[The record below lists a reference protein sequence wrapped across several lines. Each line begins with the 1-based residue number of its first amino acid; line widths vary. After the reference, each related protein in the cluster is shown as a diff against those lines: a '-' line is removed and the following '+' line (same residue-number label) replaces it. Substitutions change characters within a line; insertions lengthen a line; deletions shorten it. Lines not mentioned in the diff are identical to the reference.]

1 MTSRPCI
8 QLQDSGT
15 TLANP
20 LQSSMVERPTVVNPV
35 TGMGTDLDKA
45 AHTGFQRISMS
56 EQQAETIYQ
65 VSWAA
70 AKLIDIPVQDML
82 YRGRK
87 WVDDADKDW
96 TKQLEKA
103 WKKKKAWKRLKGTL
117 TNARLHGTGML
128 IIVPKGPLF
137 QLAQPWK
144 PSEMR
149 KDGLANLWAINRW
162 QADVWTRQYALNE
175 EDFGEPYH
183 YQISPRWVQGGQEQ
197 VIVHRSRVL
206 RFDGREAPS
215 TEGWDIASTYDEPD
229 WGWSELLVAL
239 NEIHR
244 YAATNA
250 GIAQLVQEASIFTLK
265 VDGFKEAMMGRSDP
279 GEPSAEQLASTINAM
294 KSLYRAL
301 ILDRE
306 DEADRVHVSFGG
318 LSDIQRLQAEIL
330 AAIADIPITRFL
342 ATSPAGMNATG
353 DSDAKNYA
361 IRVGALQKRLD
372 DPVEVLDE
380 VVARDAGIYREDS
393 PEWKWI
399 PLVDLSPKDQAEIE
413 KMQTEAVM
421 IAYKDGLVDEEEGR
435 AALPEERFGQLGAW
449 TEPKIIEAT
458 KPPAPVAPS
467 GGSSSSPPRK

>member
-8 QLQDSGT
+8 QLRDSGT

-20 LQSSMVERPTVVNPV
+20 FNTSMVERPTVVNPV
-35 TGMGTDLDKA
+35 TGMGTDLDKS
-45 AHTGFQRISMS
+45 AHTGFQRISMT

-65 VSWAA
+65 ASWAA

-87 WVDDADKDW
+87 WVDDADKAWIKQLDKAW
-96 TKQLEKA
+96 TK
-103 WKKKKAWKRLKGTL
+103 KKGWKRLKGTL

-128 IIVPKGPLF
+128 IIVPKGPLN
-137 QLAQPWK
+137 QLAHPWK
-144 PSEMR
+144 PSEMQQ
-149 KDGLANLWAINRW
+149 GQLANLWVMNRW
-162 QADVWTRQYALNE
+162 QADIWSRNYALNQ

-197 VIVHRSRVL
+197 VIVHRSRIV

-279 GEPSAEQLASTINAM
+279 GEPSAEQLASTINSL

-318 LSDIQRLQAEIL
+318 LSEIQRLQAEIL

-342 ATSPAGMNATG
+342 STSPAGMNATG
-353 DSDAKNYA
+353 DSDARNYA
-361 IRVGALQKRLD
+361 IRVGALQKGLD
-372 DPVEVLDE
+372 DPVAILDE
-380 VVARDAGIYREDS
+380 VLSRDAGIWREDA
-393 PEWKWI
+393 PEWKWV

-413 KMQTEAVM
+413 KLQTETVM

-449 TEPKIIEAT
+449 TEPKIIEAQ
-458 KPPAPVAPS
+458 KPDPPPAQPRSS
-467 GGSSSSPPRK
+467 GSQ